1 MLMGWVQEE
10 FREGLPGEVV
20 REQHERAQAFVATHT
35 HHFATDRH
43 DLLQAHPSQSIF
55 SFNTTTMYRNL
66 GSNFTWDWHPVSL
79 CALSSNTS
87 HTSKRLFR
95 LCGRNEDC

>member
-1 MLMGWVQEE
+1 MDRTSQVFGEERYWRWVQEE

-43 DLLQAHPSQSIF
+43 DLLQAHKP
-55 SFNTTTMYRNL
+55 
-66 GSNFTWDWHPVSL
+66 
-79 CALSSNTS
+79 
-87 HTSKRLFR
+87 
-95 LCGRNEDC
+95 